1 MITEDS
7 FFYLPNLSTF
17 QNGNSFYGSFRG
29 MRFYVQCVDTPPE
42 DAHIEENCGEEDAER
57 LLFCRVWYGEYCM
70 EESEI
75 VASACFPMNQ
85 TGYERVLQWLD
96 GQYQRFIL

>member
-1 MITEDS
+1 M
-7 FFYLPNLSTF
+7 N
-17 QNGNSFYGSFRG
+17 N
-29 MRFYVQCVDTPPE
+29 
-42 DAHIEENCGEEDAER
+42 R
-57 LLFCRVWYGEYCM
+57 LFICRVWYGEYCM